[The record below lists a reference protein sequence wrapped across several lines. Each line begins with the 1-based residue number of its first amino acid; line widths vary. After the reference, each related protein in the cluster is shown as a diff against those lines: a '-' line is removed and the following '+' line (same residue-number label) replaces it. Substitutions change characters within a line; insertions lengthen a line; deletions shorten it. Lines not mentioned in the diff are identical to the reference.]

1 MIKMRCLDCR
11 KTRIHGAIGI
21 LKTSRCQYTEA
32 KRNKD
37 DHRICVV
44 KETTTTTSTTT
55 TNYNNG

>member
-37 DHRICVV
+37 HRICVV
-44 KETTTTTSTTT
+44 KETTTTSTTT